1 MTSQSPISSSR
12 VNPAGL
18 LGRVLAGALLCLVAG
33 HAAAQKTQ
41 LLVYTALETDQL
53 KAYQEGFN
61 KHYPD
66 IELKWVRDSTGVIT
80 AKLLAEKANPQADA
94 VMGVAASSLALLDKN
109 GMLEA
114 YRPLNLDAIMSQY
127 RDKKNPPAWFGM
139 DVWGATI
146 CFNTIEAQKKNIP
159 KPETWKELLKP
170 VYKGQIVM
178 PNPASSGTGF
188 FDVTAWLTLW
198 GDKDGKG
205 DGWKFMDGLHENI
218 AQYTHSGSKPCNMA
232 ASGEFVVGI
241 SFEYRA
247 NSNKAKGAPID
258 LVFPREGLGWDLE
271 AFAIH
276 KGTKKLDA
284 ARKLADW
291 ASSKDAMILYGK
303 NFAITAQPGVAAP
316 LANVPKD
323 YEARLVKM
331 DFTWAADNRE
341 RILAEWTRRYHSKS
355 EKR

>member
-1 MTSQSPISSSR
+1 MRLPR
-12 VNPAGL
+12 PFALFNL
-18 LGRVLAGALLCLVAG
+18 LALALTASLIGGGAL
-33 HAAAQKTQ
+33 AQGKTQ

-61 KHYPD
+61 KTNPD

-80 AKLLAEKANPQADA
+80 AKLLAEKSNPQADA

-114 YRPLNLDAIMSQY
+114 YRPLNLDAIMSKY

-139 DVWGATI
+139 DVWGATV
-146 CFNTIEAQKKNIP
+146 CFNTVEAAKKGIP
-159 KPETWKELLKP
+159 KPETWKDLTKP
-170 VYKGQIVM
+170 VYKGQVVM
-178 PNPASSGTGF
+178 PNPASSGTGY

-198 GDKDGKG
+198 GDDNGKG
-205 DGWKFMDGLHENI
+205 GGWTYMDALHDNI
-218 AQYTHSGSKPCNMA
+218 GQYTHSGSKPCNMA
-232 ASGEFVVGI
+232 AAGEYVVGI

-247 NSNKAKGAPID
+247 NANKAKGAPID
-258 LVFPREGLGWDLE
+258 LVFPKEGLGWDLE

-284 ARKLADW
+284 AKKLADW
-291 ASSKDAMILYGK
+291 ASSKDAMLLYGK

-323 YEARLVKM
+323 YEARLVKL
-331 DFTWAADNRE
+331 DFTVAADNRE
-341 RILAEWTRRYHSKS
+341 RVLTEWNKRYSAKS
-355 EKR
+355 EPKK

>member
-1 MTSQSPISSSR
+1 MNPSIRTAIVIASLALSS
-12 VNPAGL
+12 
-18 LGRVLAGALLCLVAG
+18 
-33 HAAAQKTQ
+33 AAAMAQSKTQ

-61 KHYPD
+61 KAYPD
-66 IELKWVRDSTGVIT
+66 IDLKWVRDSTGVIT
-80 AKLLAEKANPQADA
+80 AKLLAEKANPQADV
-94 VMGVAASSLALLDKN
+94 VMGVAASSLALLDKQ
-109 GMLEA
+109 GMLVPYA
-114 YRPLNLDAIMSQY
+114 PLNLDAIMSQY

-139 DVWGATI
+139 DVWGATM
-146 CFNTIEAQKKNIP
+146 CFNTVEAQKKGIP
-159 KPETWKELLKP
+159 KPETWKDLLKP
-170 VYKGQIVM
+170 AYKGQIVM

-205 DGWKFMDGLHENI
+205 EGWKYMDGLHENI

-232 ASGEFVVGI
+232 AAGEYVIGI

-247 NSNKAKGAPID
+247 NANKAKGAPID
-258 LVFPREGLGWDLE
+258 LVFPKEGLGWDLE

-276 KGTKKLDA
+276 KGTKNLA
-284 ARKLADW
+284 AAKKLADW
-291 ASSKDAMILYGK
+291 ASSKDAMLLYGK
-303 NFAITAQPGVAAP
+303 NFAITAQPGVASP

-331 DFTWAADNRE
+331 DFGWAADNRE
-341 RILAEWTRRYHSKS
+341 RILAEWNTRYNAKS
-355 EKR
+355 EPKK